1 MPTSVL
7 SGLATLTSFASS
19 LTQVIPN
26 IQNLASQLQP
36 FFYCISF
43 VLLVFGSMRGFLH
56 SDTQRFLGNLLR
68 VVILIALMGSWPAVK
83 GAASSAVNAFCT
95 AQVNSNL
102 FSQTNTNMTGLGLQT
117 NSGTGQLNVSALEN
131 VIMQKGLAQ
140 INPSLQQTI
149 INFFT
154 PVTHYLCMILYA
166 IYLLALV
173 VCQLI
178 VAGMNL
184 LQQCVL
190 MLFDLYVPI
199 GLAEFS
205 VPNLRGQAETF
216 FKAYLGVQCWPIGW
230 ILANVVTVAL
240 FNCLAPPAA
249 ENAIAIVIA
258 IVVCIPIV
266 LWMVIGYVLA
276 PFYVQKVVMRG
287 GAELQ
292 AFAGAMISAVGGTS
306 GTFYGGA
313 FGMAKRATVG
323 LSQGMGAIKYPVN
336 NGGSGMQQNNN
347 AGNQANNFDGQQGSG
362 IDDALGSFLPGY
374 RHIEEPGGSNRG
386 AADGARNLGLWG
398 LTKAVDAGEFA
409 ARTAG
414 NMADTLGT
422 LVADASG
429 NRVGPERNFS
439 LPRMQRNSS
448 NRSSRRAASYL
459 NQSTPNQSNPSPS
472 DLNNEFP
479 ND

>member
-1 MPTSVL
+1 MPTSVFSAL
-7 SGLATLTSFASS
+7 TNLTSFASS
-19 LTQVIPN
+19 LTQIIPN

-36 FFYCISF
+36 FFYCMAF
-43 VLLVFGSMRGFLH
+43 VLLVFGSMRGFLQT
-56 SDTQRFLGNLLR
+56 DTQRFFGNLLR
-68 VVILIALMGSWPAVK
+68 VVILIALMGSWPAIK
-83 GAASSAVNAFCT
+83 GAATSAVNAFCT
-95 AQVNSNL
+95 VQVTSNL
-102 FSQTNTNMTGLGLQT
+102 FSGTNIAGLGLQT
-117 NSGTGQLNVSALEN
+117 NNGTGQLNVSALEG

-140 INPSLQQTI
+140 LNPSLQQSI
-149 INFFT
+149 INFFS

-205 VPNLRGQAETF
+205 VPSLRGQAETF

-240 FNCLAPPAA
+240 FSCLIPPPA
-249 ENAIAIVIA
+249 ENAIAIVLA

-266 LWMVIGYVLA
+266 IWMVIGYVVA

-287 GAELQ
+287 GPELQ

-306 GTFYGGA
+306 GGVYGGA
-313 FGMAKRATVG
+313 FGMAKRAT
-323 LSQGMGAIKYPVN
+323 LRLNQGIGAIKYPVSN
-336 NGGSGMQQNNN
+336 WGSGSHQNSN
-347 AGNQANNFDGQQGSG
+347 AGNQDNSSNGQETNG

-374 RHIEEPGGSNRG
+374 RGIEESGGLNGG
-386 AADGARNLGLWG
+386 AADRARNSGGWG
-398 LTKAVDAGEFA
+398 LTKAMDAGEFA

-414 NMADTLGT
+414 NMANTLGA

-429 NRVGPERNFS
+429 NRIGPERNFS

-459 NQSTPNQSNPSPS
+459 NQSTAEQSNPDPLDPNQSVP
-472 DLNNEFP
+472 
-479 ND
+479 

>member
-1 MPTSVL
+1 MPTTVFSSL
-7 SGLATLTSFASS
+7 TNLTSFASS
-19 LTQVIPN
+19 LTQIIPN

-36 FFYCISF
+36 FFYCIAF
-43 VLLVFGSMRGFLH
+43 VLMVFGSMRGFLH
-56 SDTQRFLGNLLR
+56 NDTQRFFGNLLR
-68 VVILIALMGSWPAVK
+68 VVILIALMGSWPAIK
-83 GAASSAVNAFCT
+83 GAASSAVNALCT
-95 AQVNSNL
+95 VQVNSNL
-102 FSQTNTNMTGLGLQT
+102 FSGTNITGLGLQT
-117 NSGTGQLNVSALEN
+117 NSGTGQLNVSALES

-140 INPSLQQTI
+140 LNPSLQQTI
-149 INFFT
+149 INFFN

-184 LQQCVL
+184 LQQCVV

-205 VPNLRGQAETF
+205 VPNLRGQAEAF

-240 FNCLAPPAA
+240 FNCLIPPAA
-249 ENAIAIVIA
+249 ENAIAIVLA

-306 GTFYGGA
+306 GAVYGGA

-323 LSQGMGAIKYPVN
+323 LSQGIGAIKYPIN
-336 NGGSGMQQNNN
+336 NWGSGSQQSNNT
-347 AGNQANNFDGQQGSG
+347 GNQGNSSNGQQGSG
-362 IDDALGSFLPGY
+362 IDDALGSLLPRY
-374 RHIEEPGGSNRG
+374 RDIEESGGSNGG
-386 AADGARNLGLWG
+386 AADRARNLGAWG
-398 LTKAVDAGEFA
+398 LTKAMNAGEFA
-409 ARTAG
+409 ARTVG
-414 NMADTLGT
+414 NMADTLGA

-429 NRVGPERNFS
+429 NRIGPEKGFS
-439 LPRMQRNSS
+439 LPRMQRNPS
-448 NRSSRRAASYL
+448 NRSSRRAANYL
-459 NQSTPNQSNPSPS
+459 NQSTPNQSNPDSS
-472 DLNNEFP
+472 DP
-479 ND
+479 NQSVP

>member
-1 MPTSVL
+1 MPTGVF
-7 SGLATLTSFASS
+7 SGLTALTSFASN
-19 LTQVIPN
+19 LTQIIPN
-26 IQNLASQLQP
+26 IQKLAYQIAP
-36 FFYCISF
+36 FFYCIAF

-56 SDTQRFLGNLLR
+56 NDRQRFFGNLLR
-68 VVILIALMGSWPAVK
+68 VVILIALMGSWPAIK
-83 GAASSAVNAFCT
+83 GAVSNAVNAFCSV
-95 AQVNSNL
+95 QVNSDL
-102 FSQTNTNMTGLGLQT
+102 FSQSKISGLGLQT
-117 NSGTGQLNVSALEN
+117 NSNDSGQLNVSALEN

-140 INPSLQQTI
+140 MTPSWQQTVL
-149 INFFT
+149 NFLT

-190 MLFDLYVPI
+190 ILFDLYVPI

-240 FNCLAPPAA
+240 FNCLVPPSP
-249 ENAIAIVIA
+249 ENAIGIVLA

-306 GTFYGGA
+306 GAFYGGA
-313 FGMAKRATVG
+313 FGLGERATVG
-323 LSQGMGAIKYPVN
+323 LRQGMGAIRYPVANASSGARQNSSSGNDGN
-336 NGGSGMQQNNN
+336 NSNGE
-347 AGNQANNFDGQQGSG
+347 QGSG
-362 IDDALGSFLPGY
+362 IDDPLGGFLPGY
-374 RHIEEPGGSNRG
+374 RGIEESGGSNG
-386 AADGARNLGLWG
+386 GTADTARNLGGWG
-398 LTKAVDAGEFA
+398 LTKAMNAGEFA

-414 NMADTLGT
+414 NMANTLGS

-429 NRVGPERNFS
+429 NRIGPERGFG
-439 LPRMQRNSS
+439 LPRMQRNSP
-448 NRSSRRAASYL
+448 NRSSRRAANYL
-459 NQSTPNQSNPSPS
+459 NQSTPNQSNPDPS
-472 DLNNEFP
+472 DADQP
-479 ND
+479 VP